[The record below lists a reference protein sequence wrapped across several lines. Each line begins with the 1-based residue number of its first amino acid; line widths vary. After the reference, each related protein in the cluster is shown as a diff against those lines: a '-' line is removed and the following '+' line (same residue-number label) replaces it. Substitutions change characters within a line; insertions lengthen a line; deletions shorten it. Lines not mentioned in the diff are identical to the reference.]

1 MKYKSKNGSI
11 SLAFVMPFCLAVL
24 CLFAMS
30 CTGKKT
36 ELREVCGTL
45 DGPVTGV
52 AMPDLSGLQG
62 AQWTTA
68 NVMHG
73 TGVHVEQLCR
83 VGYKG
88 DSAYVAA
95 SVDPYDVQQAFC
107 QRLGY
112 TIDGEQITLY
122 LDDAPITTVT
132 NTVTDMGGFDNVAVW
147 VGEQIRYD
155 LGGKQPRVCITPGV
169 KFVVGLI
176 LHYDDMPTFTAAVNL
191 SEGEVELS
199 DIKIERE

>member
-1 MKYKSKNGSI
+1 MNYALNKK
-11 SLAFVMPFCLAVL
+11 FVMPLCVVVL
-24 CLFAMS
+24 CIFVLS
-30 CTGKKT
+30 CTGKST
-36 ELREVCGTL
+36 EVKEVRGTL
-45 DGPVTGV
+45 EEPVTGV
-52 AMPDLSGLQG
+52 AMPDLSGLKG
-62 AQWTTA
+62 DQWTTA
-68 NVMHG
+68 VVMHG
-73 TGVHVEQLCR
+73 TGVHVEQLCQ

-199 DIKIERE
+199 DIKMERE

>member
-1 MKYKSKNGSI
+1 
-11 SLAFVMPFCLAVL
+11 
-24 CLFAMS
+24 MS
-30 CTGKKT
+30 CTGKST
-36 ELREVCGTL
+36 EVKEVRGTL
-45 DGPVTGV
+45 EESVTGIPS
-52 AMPDLSGLQG
+52 PDLSGLKG
-62 AQWTTA
+62 DQWTTA
-68 NVMHG
+68 VVMHG
-73 TGVHVEQLCR
+73 TGVHVEQLCQ

-132 NTVTDMGGFDNVAVW
+132 NTVKDMGGFDNVAVW

-199 DIKIERE
+199 DIKMERE

>member
-1 MKYKSKNGSI
+1 MRGCALSPCHVLYRKEYGGKEGVRDI
-11 SLAFVMPFCLAVL
+11 GWACDRCCYAGFVWIA
-24 CLFAMS
+24 
-30 CTGKKT
+30 G
-36 ELREVCGTL
+36 G
-45 DGPVTGV
+45 
-52 AMPDLSGLQG
+52 Q
-62 AQWTTA
+62 
-68 NVMHG
+68 
-73 TGVHVEQLCR
+73 

-199 DIKIERE
+199 DIKMERE

>member
-1 MKYKSKNGSI
+1 MNYALNKK
-11 SLAFVMPFCLAVL
+11 FVLPLCVVVL
-24 CLFAMS
+24 CLLVMS
-30 CTGKKT
+30 CTGNST
-36 ELREVCGTL
+36 EVKEVRGTL

-52 AMPDLSGLQG
+52 AMPDLSGLKG
-62 AQWTTA
+62 DQWTTA
-68 NVMHG
+68 VVMHG
-73 TGVHVEQLCR
+73 TGVHVEQLCQ

-88 DSAYVAA
+88 DCAYVAA

-199 DIKIERE
+199 DIKMERE

>member
-1 MKYKSKNGSI
+1 MDYALNKK
-11 SLAFVMPFCLAVL
+11 FVLPLCVVVL
-24 CLFAMS
+24 CLLVMS
-30 CTGKKT
+30 CTGKST
-36 ELREVCGTL
+36 EVKEVRGTFEE
-45 DGPVTGV
+45 PVTGIPS
-52 AMPDLSGLQG
+52 PDLSGLKG
-62 AQWTTA
+62 DQWTTA
-68 NVMHG
+68 VVMHG
-73 TGVHVEQLCR
+73 TGVHVEQLCQ

-199 DIKIERE
+199 DIKMERE

>member
-1 MKYKSKNGSI
+1 MDYALNKK
-11 SLAFVMPFCLAVL
+11 FVLPLCVVVL
-24 CLFAMS
+24 CLLVMS
-30 CTGKKT
+30 CTGKST
-36 ELREVCGTL
+36 EVKEVRGTL
-45 DGPVTGV
+45 EEPVTGIPL
-52 AMPDLSGLQG
+52 PDLSGLKG
-62 AQWTTA
+62 DQWTTA
-68 NVMHG
+68 VVMHG
-73 TGVHVEQLCR
+73 TGVHVEQLCQ
-83 VGYKG
+83 VGYNG
-88 DSAYVAA
+88 DSTYVEAT
-95 SVDPYDVQQAFC
+95 VDPYDVQQAFC

-155 LGGKQPRVCITPGV
+155 LGGNQPRVCITPGV

>member
-1 MKYKSKNGSI
+1 MNCALKIK
-11 SLAFVMPFCLAVL
+11 LFALVALLCLAVL

-30 CTGKKT
+30 CTGKST
-36 ELREVCGTL
+36 EVKEVRGTL
-45 DGPVTGV
+45 EEPVTGIPL
-52 AMPDLSGLQG
+52 PDLSGLRG
-62 AQWTTA
+62 DQWTTA
-68 NVMHG
+68 VVMHG
-73 TGVHVEQLCR
+73 TGVHVEQLCQ
-83 VGYKG
+83 VGYNG
-88 DSAYVAA
+88 DSTYVEAT
-95 SVDPYDVQQAFC
+95 VDPYDVQQAFC

-176 LHYDDMPTFTAAVNL
+176 LHYDDMPTFTATININ
-191 SEGEVELS
+191 EGKISLQ
-199 DIKIERE
+199 DIKLK